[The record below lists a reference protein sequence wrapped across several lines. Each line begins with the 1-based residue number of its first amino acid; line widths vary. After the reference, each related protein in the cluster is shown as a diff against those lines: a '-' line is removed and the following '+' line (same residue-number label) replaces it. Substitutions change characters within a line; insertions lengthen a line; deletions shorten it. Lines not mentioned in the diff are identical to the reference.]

1 MAEVWQEID
10 EQCQVCHSWQELVES
25 MITAMTELLIFW
37 TVVIVLAALMATLR
51 DLYDDGYDRR
61 PPPSSHLPDA
71 SDPRNR
77 IRPV

>member
-1 MAEVWQEID
+1 
-10 EQCQVCHSWQELVES
+10 
-25 MITAMTELLIFW
+25 MTELLIFW

-51 DLYDDGYDRR
+51 DLYDDGYGRR